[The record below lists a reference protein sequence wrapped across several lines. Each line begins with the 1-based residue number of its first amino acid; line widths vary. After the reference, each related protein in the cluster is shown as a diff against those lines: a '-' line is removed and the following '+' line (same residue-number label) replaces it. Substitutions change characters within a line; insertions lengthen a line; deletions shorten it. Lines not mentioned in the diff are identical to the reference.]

1 MGRSRMKSDE
11 TTKSAG
17 YASVFG
23 FNARQLTRY
32 LAGPVRP
39 TIDKVA
45 SVAANDCQIVE
56 DAAI

>member
-1 MGRSRMKSDE
+1 MKSDE

-32 LAGPVRP
+32 LAGEVHSK
-39 TIDKVA
+39 IKDMSKV
-45 SVAANDCQIVE
+45 SANDSDIHHETHVIQS
-56 DAAI
+56 AA